1 MNGKLNSEK
10 RRGKKLLAQQ
20 QYRITHDFTM
30 LRRLNQKNPD
40 QIRLALMI
48 WWLNTQKQGYF
59 WFSAASF
66 A

>member
-30 LRRLNQKNPD
+30 LCGLHHENPD
-40 QIRLALMI
+40 QNRAALMI
-48 WWLNTQKQGYF
+48 W
-59 WFSAASF
+59 
-66 A
+66 

>member
-30 LRRLNQKNPD
+30 LSGLHQQNAD
-40 QIRLALMI
+40 QIHTALMI
-48 WWLNTQKQGYF
+48 W
-59 WFSAASF
+59 
-66 A
+66 

>member
-30 LRRLNQKNPD
+30 LFGLHHEKPD
-40 QIRLALMI
+40 QIPTALVI
-48 WWLNTQKQGYF
+48 W
-59 WFSAASF
+59 
-66 A
+66 